1 MKHLILA
8 KFNDRVTDKAALVEP
23 IRQLF
28 SVAAEIPGVHG
39 AVIYPCCIARDNRY
53 DVMIA
58 LDMDKDALPL
68 YDASEMHRLWKRE
81 YGDLL
86 EKKAIFDFE
95 M

>member
-8 KFNDRVTDKAALVEP
+8 KFNDRVTDKTSLMEP
-23 IRQLF
+23 IRELF
-28 SVAAEIPGVHG
+28 SAASEIPGVHG
-39 AVIYPCCIARDNRY
+39 ATVYPCCIARDNRY

-58 LDMDKDALPL
+58 LDMDKEALPL
-68 YDASEMHRLWKRE
+68 YDVSEMHLAWKRE

>member
-8 KFNDRVTDKAALVEP
+8 KFNDRVTDKAALLEP
-23 IRQLF
+23 IRALF
-28 SVAAEIPGVHG
+28 SMAAEIPGIHG
-39 AVIYPCCIARDNRY
+39 ATVYPCCVQRDNRY
-53 DVMIA
+53 DVLIV
-58 LDMDKDALPL
+58 LDMEKEALPL
-68 YDASEMHRLWKRE
+68 YDTSEMHRAWKRE